1 MKLTRWTQFAL
12 PLAFVAFV
20 ATAIVEFR
28 GLPDQVPIHFT
39 ADGVADRWLA
49 PRPFIGL
56 QIALA
61 ASLAGMLGLVRW
73 VLTLPDYDPRG
84 AFQRDPALRMHTIA
98 ALDLI
103 GAAGILVVAWTGHLC
118 AQASRMPE
126 PAANRLLILMPLAA
140 VLLAAAV
147 SLWWLRRRPGTPGR
161 QP

>member
-73 VLTLPDYDPRG
+73 VLTLPD
-84 AFQRDPALRMHTIA
+84 
-98 ALDLI
+98 
-103 GAAGILVVAWTGHLC
+103 
-118 AQASRMPE
+118 
-126 PAANRLLILMPLAA
+126 
-140 VLLAAAV
+140 
-147 SLWWLRRRPGTPGR
+147 
-161 QP
+161 